1 MTSAKI
7 APVSARRRASRTRA
21 NPGQPG
27 RNPPGVPVLL
37 LAALVVVAGAWA
49 YSSSFGGVFVLDDVR
64 AIVWNPT
71 IRTLW
76 PLAMPLAPPTGSTV
90 AGRPVA
96 NLSFALTYALAPAAV
111 AGTTGTP
118 RASVPPGALDPA
130 PFHLG
135 NLLIHLAAAL
145 VLFGIV
151 RRTLLSPPLQPEF
164 GVAAPWLALVVALV
178 WVVHPL
184 QTAAVTYVVQRVESL
199 MGLFY
204 LLTLYCATRRAS
216 SAPGSSSSSRLR
228 PASFPS

>member
-1 MTSAKI
+1 M
-7 APVSARRRASRTRA
+7 
-21 NPGQPG
+21 
-27 RNPPGVPVLL
+27 
-37 LAALVVVAGAWA
+37 LVAVGAWA
-49 YSSSFGGVFVLDDVR
+49 YSTSFRGVFVLDDVR
-64 AIVWNPT
+64 AIVRNPT

-96 NLSFALTYALAPAAV
+96 NLSFAINHAMAPAEAEARPASPGV
-111 AGTTGTP
+111 PGGAGP
-118 RASVPPGALDPA
+118 IDPA
-130 PFHLG
+130 PYHAG
-135 NLLIHLAAAL
+135 NLLIHLVAAL
-145 VLFGIV
+145 VLFAIV
-151 RRTLLSPPLQPEF
+151 RRTLLSESLRPRF
-164 GVAAPWLALVVALV
+164 GAAAPWLALVVALV